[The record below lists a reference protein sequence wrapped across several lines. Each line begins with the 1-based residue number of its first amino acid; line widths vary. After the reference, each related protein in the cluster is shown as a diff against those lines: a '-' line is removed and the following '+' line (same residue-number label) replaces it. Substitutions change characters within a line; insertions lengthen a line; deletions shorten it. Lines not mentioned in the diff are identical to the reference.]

1 LLEFNLTIVGK
12 GKERTSRNI
21 SNQLRHIHLIGGGHL
36 SEMTTQKSEKKWT
49 FERKKNKPKERNLKN
64 QMDI

>member
-1 LLEFNLTIVGK
+1 MNFSELFHLHHIF
-12 GKERTSRNI
+12 I
-21 SNQLRHIHLIGGGHL
+21 SGGGHL